1 METNAELKLAVLID
15 ADNVPYSN
23 IKGMLEEI
31 AKYGA
36 INGVSFCI
44 YTEDNNNL
52 LKACRNFISKYNK
65 GRQPL
70 DTDAL
75 DYWEEYIANNTYF
88 GSLLKPIFDIKT
100 SYQQDIEVQTEKL
113 SNLFNSDMFEN
124 IVFE

>member
-1 METNAELKLAVLID
+1 M
-15 ADNVPYSN
+15 Y
-23 IKGMLEEI
+23 
-31 AKYGA
+31 
-36 INGVSFCI
+36 
-44 YTEDNNNL
+44 L

-100 SYQQDIEVQTEKL
+100 SYQKDIELQTEKL
-113 SNLFNSDMFEN
+113 EVIYLILICLKILYLNNYIRGCFGIPFLFY
-124 IVFE
+124 